1 MNVTADFQQG
11 YAATLRNM
19 KLNESEIARHT
30 QKLASTEGLSPD
42 LLAAAHFESIIK
54 ERNLRVE
61 AKARATLRRIVCG
74 VCMVA
79 PISAFAA
86 GALLYVAV

>member
-19 KLNESEIARHT
+19 KLNESEIVRHT

-42 LLAAAHFESIIK
+42 LLAAAHFEKIIT

-61 AKARATLRRIVCG
+61 EKARATFRRIVCG
-74 VCMVA
+74 ACMIG
-79 PISAFAA
+79 PISALAA
-86 GALLYVAV
+86 GALLYVAI